1 MRKLLPA
8 VSAALLAACGDPAG
22 PGDPGE
28 GDMVM
33 WFNTLGATADV
44 WFAGDGT
51 LVLQAFTTGQAP
63 NDITVLDDGT
73 VALVNSL
80 SSTVQFMDPSQPGTV
95 PVETQ
100 LPPGSNPY
108 CSCEGGGRL
117 WVTGLLSGAVY
128 SVDPATH
135 ILEDSITGLPSPSGI
150 AWAGGLLYVGC
161 ANWPVPGAHGTL
173 VLDPVAGTVTDTVQ
187 TPENTHSLR
196 YFPQTGM
203 IHAFST
209 TYSGDGAISL
219 IDPATG
225 SVEATIPSGGAPCP
239 GAFSGGFFYSG
250 DGYSSDSVLRYDEG
264 GGLEMLDAG
273 CGVIGVAA
281 LGDTLFMTCTTLDMV
296 LVVDAPSWTV
306 LDTLQ
311 AGDGPLGI
319 AIIPAR

>member
-1 MRKLLPA
+1 
-8 VSAALLAACGDPAG
+8 
-22 PGDPGE
+22 
-28 GDMVM
+28 MVM

-63 NDITVLDDGT
+63 NDIVVLDDGT
-73 VALVNSL
+73 VAIVNSL
-80 SSTVQFMDPSQPGTV
+80 SSTIQFMDPAVPGTV
-95 PVETQ
+95 VSETP
-100 LPPGSNPY
+100 LPAGSNPY
-108 CSCEGGGRL
+108 CACDGGGSL
-117 WVTGLLSGAVY
+117 WVTGLLSGTVY
-128 SVDPATH
+128 SVDLGTH
-135 ILEDSITGLPSPSGI
+135 SLGDSITGLPSPSGI
-150 AWAGGLLYVGC
+150 AWADGLIYVGC

-173 VLDPVAGTVTDTVQ
+173 VVDPVVGTVTDTVQ

-196 YFPQTGM
+196 YFPGTGM
-203 IHAFST
+203 IHAYST
-209 TYSGDGAISL
+209 TYTGDGAVSV

-225 SVEATIPSGGAPCP
+225 SVEATVSSGGAPFP
-239 GAFSGGFFYSG
+239 GACSGGVFYSG
-250 DGYSSDSVLRYDEG
+250 DGYSSDSVFRYDEA

-273 CGVIGVAA
+273 CGIIGIAA

-311 AGDGPLGI
+311 AGDGPLGV